1 MEHLVVKINKLNHKQ
16 EGQMTQKQTLGQIL
30 IQKGLISPEAIDRAL
45 RIQIGSNRRLGRILI
60 QMGLITDEELFGAL
74 SDQHGIPVA
83 DLSGKIPREAAKIL
97 PRYLCRRYSVVPLS
111 IEENNVLNLAMVNPL
126 DQATRSDIGTYTG
139 MVVKPFLAKE
149 TAVSRAINLSMPI
162 TLKDIYLPLMYNRIL
177 RIALTI
183 IIILSGTLGF
193 FVYRQIQLEKY
204 GLITGAGDLKVFSNH
219 EMLIGVEG
227 KGAISLIGHGPYAK
241 GFYSVVFDNQKDL
254 LTFVENKKEVL
265 TNEQYEWIQ
274 WVAKKNL
281 PLKSN

>member
-1 MEHLVVKINKLNHKQ
+1 
-16 EGQMTQKQTLGQIL
+16 MTQKQTLGQIL
-30 IQKGLISPEAIDRAL
+30 IQKGLISPGAIDRAL
-45 RIQIGSNRRLGRILI
+45 KIQIGSNRRLGRILI

-83 DLSGKIPREAAKIL
+83 DLSGKIPKEAARIL

-149 TAVSRAINLSMPI
+149 TTVSRAINLSMPI

-177 RIALTI
+177 RIALAI
-183 IIILSGTLGF
+183 IIVLSGTLGF

-241 GFYSVVFDNQKDL
+241 GFYSVVFDNEKDL
-254 LTFVENKKEVL
+254 LTFVEKKKEVL
-265 TNEQYEWIQ
+265 TSEQYEWIQ